1 MSVLTNW
8 ISRTLKTRPGLANSS
23 LTLAGISLAI
33 GLAAA
38 LISPASQ
45 AAEASSSATQV
56 ERLAPP
62 LEKLAKR
69 FKPNTKA
76 EAEVI
81 LRRTQVSLDEQM
93 MSRSHSYVAVYIN
106 SDEAARDYSQISIS
120 FNSFYEDIALEFA
133 RVRTPDGKI
142 DDIKA
147 DATQIQ
153 SPSDENFYQDG
164 KELLFSLPN
173 VRKGSV
179 IEFQYRYT
187 DIKKIIPGQWF
198 DSYGFHWWEDRAA
211 GQGSRVD
218 AVRHSDIEIDAPAN
232 APLYFNALNGY
243 AIKASTQVK
252 NGRKHWR
259 WEGDNLAALELQNAM
274 PREHSYTPY
283 LRISSIKDWQ
293 DIARWSDKLVEPHL
307 ITDAKLD
314 KVIADIAKRAKTP
327 EEKIKAVYQTLQE
340 KVRYVF
346 AHVGRGGY
354 EPHDAKEVFT
364 NGYGDCKDQ
373 SVLAVT
379 LLRKLG
385 IQADPALIITR
396 SRGIPDMSIPAVS
409 FDHMIVHIPAQPGL
423 AETWMDT
430 TGDKALFPG
439 FSLGIEGQPSL
450 VVNKNTQAIKFLPER
465 NASQHFA
472 KLNIKFDKL
481 ADKDVEASFTLS
493 LGGLFEER
501 MRSLWQYTPERDKY
515 FRELLGHIYSSAKV
529 QELNTQNADSLWQ
542 PFSISGR
549 LKFSDVWAGDKAPIT
564 YGFNINQLLYLFTD
578 LNNLYSPQNRKQVYV
593 NDPGYS
599 LIAEVEF
606 TSPSP
611 QHQLQVKSKGE
622 PLDNAYYQ
630 LKQSGQAQGNS
641 YQLSQTLV
649 LKQAKVQLGDY
660 ADFYQKAQA
669 LFNNGDWT
677 IAYNYS
683 QAAAETYA
691 LEHASKQDGDHFIAL
706 ARHQIKDGDYS
717 KALESARQAV
727 KIAPKQA
734 EAYYILGLAQ
744 GYNNQLPEADAS
756 FKKAEAMGYHL

>member
-1 MSVLTNW
+1 MSVLTPW
-8 ISRTLKTRPGLANSS
+8 MDRAQLRLAKLSSLLFGLA
-23 LTLAGISLAI
+23 LAT
-33 GLAAA
+33 
-38 LISPASQ
+38 ASITAV
-45 AAEASSSATQV
+45 AAETTPAETIPAETV

-62 LEKLAKR
+62 LEKLAKS
-69 FKPNTKA
+69 FKPDAKA

-81 LRRTQVSLDEQM
+81 LRRTHIQLDEQL

-133 RVRTPDGKI
+133 RVRTPDGRI

-198 DSYGFHWWEDRAA
+198 DSFGFHWWEDRAA
-211 GQGSRVD
+211 GQGSRAD
-218 AVRHSDIEIDAPAN
+218 AVRHSEIEIDAPAG
-232 APLYFNALNGY
+232 APLYFNALNGF
-243 AIKASTQVK
+243 AVKASSQVK
-252 NGRKHWR
+252 NGRKIWH
-259 WEGDNLAALELQNAM
+259 WEGDKLAALELQNAM
-274 PREHSYTPY
+274 PREHTYTPY

-293 DIARWSDKLVEPHL
+293 DIASWSDKLVEPHL
-307 ITDAKLD
+307 VTDAKLD
-314 KVIADIAKRAKTP
+314 KVIADIAKRAKSP
-327 EEKIKAVYQTLQE
+327 EDKVKAVYQTLQE

-385 IQADPALIITR
+385 IAADPALIITR
-396 SRGIPDMSIPAVS
+396 SRGIPDMNIPAVS
-409 FDHMIVHIPAQPGL
+409 FDHMIVHIPAQNGL
-423 AETWMDT
+423 GETWMDT

-439 FSLGIEGQPSL
+439 FSLGIEGQPAL
-450 VVNKNTQAIKFLPER
+450 VVNTSTQAIKFLPER
-465 NASQHFA
+465 DASQHFA
-472 KLNIKFDKL
+472 KLSLKFDRVQGN
-481 ADKDVEASFTLS
+481 DVEAAFTLS
-493 LGGLFEER
+493 LGGLFEDR
-501 MRSLWQYTPERDKY
+501 LRSLWQYTPERDKY
-515 FRELLGHIYSSAKV
+515 FRELLGHIYSSAKIE
-529 QELNTQNADSLWQ
+529 QLSTANADSLWQ
-542 PFSISGR
+542 PFSVSGR
-549 LKFSDVWAGDKAPIT
+549 LKFNDVWAGDKAPIT

-578 LNNLYSPQNRKQVYV
+578 LNNLYSPDKRKQVYV
-593 NDPGYS
+593 NNPGYS
-599 LIAEVEF
+599 LQAEVEF
-606 TSPSP
+606 SSPSP
-611 QHQLQVKSKGE
+611 QHQLLLKSQGE

-630 LKQSGQAQGNS
+630 LSQSGQAQGSSFVLKQN
-641 YQLSQTLV
+641 LV
-649 LKQAKVQLGDY
+649 LKAAKVQLGDY
-660 ADFYQKAQA
+660 ADFYQKSQA

-677 IAYNYS
+677 LTYNYS
-683 QAAAETYA
+683 QSAAENYA
-691 LEHASKQDGDHFIAL
+691 LTQGGKQDGDHFIAL